1 MIDDM
6 TLETRIGELLAARSP
21 DASLCPSEVARSLAC
36 GENAW
41 RALMPHIR
49 RVAAR
54 MAASGRIRAT
64 QGDREVDLD
73 GELRGP
79 IRLRRGDRF
88 D

>member
-79 IRLRRGDRF
+79 IRLRRGERF